1 MGSRPARSR
10 QAGHVAGQV
19 LGGLLVVGAGI
30 ALGLV
35 FGDQPVSAPPVVQVP
50 IQAPAPAPAPTPALP
65 PARIGG
71 PAVPSPPPAPVA
83 TPSPDPASVPDA
95 APDTTPVPAPAP
107 APVTA
112 APTGGEE
119 PGAGAGGGLTAAEVP
134 SLDLAALPP
143 ALALAPGARAQ
154 HPLDGAPGLVTLPP
168 SPSLSPPAP
177 SPSSPSSSPSPRTEA
192 EPSGETPA
200 WLRNAVPF
208 ALPASLPMVA
218 LVFDDLGM
226 DRRRTERVIAFP
238 GPLTLSFL
246 PYAGDLPRQTRAAH
260 AAGHELMVHMPME
273 PLASGLDPGPG
284 VLLTGLSVEENLR
297 RLDHGLAAFEGYVGL
312 NNHMGSRFTG
322 DRAALAPVL
331 AELHRRGLLFLDSVT
346 IPATVG
352 SGLASAIGMPH
363 TQRNVF
369 LDNEMT
375 PAAVHAALMRLE
387 ALARQTGTAV
397 AIGHPH
403 DVTLDAVGPWL
414 SGLAAK
420 GLVLAPI
427 SAVVRARGTTGLR
440 TPSAATEPAAAA
452 TRKGENHG

>member
-1 MGSRPARSR
+1 M
-10 QAGHVAGQV
+10 AGQII
-19 LGGLLVVGAGI
+19 GGLLVVGVGV
-30 ALGLV
+30 ALGVV
-35 FGDQPVSAPPVVQVP
+35 FGYQPVPDAPLVVPAP
-50 IQAPAPAPAPTPALP
+50 IQAPVPVPVPVPIPARSPVPASAEAPSPSPTEISAEAPSSAPPETPAPSEIPISSEAPTPVESA
-65 PARIGG
+65 
-71 PAVPSPPPAPVA
+71 
-83 TPSPDPASVPDA
+83 
-95 APDTTPVPAPAP
+95 
-107 APVTA
+107 
-112 APTGGEE
+112 GGEE
-119 PGAGAGGGLTAAEVP
+119 PGSGSEGGLTSAEVP

-143 ALALAPGARAQ
+143 ALAVVPGTTVA
-154 HPLDGAPGLVTLPP
+154 HPLDGAVELVALPP
-168 SPSLSPPAP
+168 PQASPAAP
-177 SPSSPSSSPSPRTEA
+177 SPQVAPPSSASPA
-192 EPSGETPA
+192 ADTPGDRPL

-208 ALPASLPMVA
+208 ALPAAQPMVA

-226 DRRRTERVIAFP
+226 DRRRTERVIGFP

-284 VLLTGLSVEENLR
+284 VLLTGLSTEENLR

-312 NNHMGSRFTG
+312 NNHMGSRFTS

-331 AELHRRGLLFLDSVT
+331 AEVNRRGLLFLDSVT
-346 IPATVG
+346 IPTSVG
-352 SGLASAIGMPH
+352 AVLASAIGMPH

-403 DVTLDAVGPWL
+403 DVTLDAVAAWL
-414 SGLAAK
+414 PGLAAK

-427 SAVVRARGTTGLR
+427 SAVVRARGTTGVR
-440 TPSAATEPAAAA
+440 TPSAATEPAVH
-452 TRKGENHG
+452 TTKKGETHG